1 MSLEQLLNLGLFVL
15 FVVILFYPLFGVMFD
30 DEYIMKKY
38 VDDIIY
44 WGEFYHSTA
53 HKVGNI
59 IIVNL
64 RETHRRVYVRV
75 GHTVVYTNEGWN
87 PSVSE
92 DNRKAIRKEI
102 KKYRNSL
109 KKKRISEY
117 DEENKEINKYL
128 KKQLDK

>member
-1 MSLEQLLNLGLFVL
+1 MDLEQLLDLGLFAI
-15 FVVILFYPLFGVMFD
+15 FVVILFSTLLGIRFD
-30 DEYIMKKY
+30 GENTMKKY

-44 WGEFYHSTA
+44 WGGVY

-59 IIVNL
+59 VIGSLSAVHWQL
-64 RETHRRVYVRV
+64 FVKV
-75 GHTVVYTNEGWN
+75 GDTVVYTNEGWK

-117 DEENKEINKYL
+117 DEENKEINKYI